1 MSTLASVTA
10 AAAGPLI
17 ASQFPSAAPV
27 AVQPPPSP
35 DASQTVQSAAAPPPV
50 ARAATPG
57 PDPQSDGNASGGYA
71 ADGSATPSGGR
82 SLIDIQV

>member
-17 ASQFPSAAPV
+17 ASQFPPATPV
-27 AVQPPPSP
+27 AVQPPP
-35 DASQTVQSAAAPPPV
+35 SAAAPPPV

-57 PDPQSDGNASGGYA
+57 PDTQSGGNASGGYA